1 MDDNYQV
8 FISYRRNPCL
18 EFARNIHY
26 TLYKFGISSFFDYSS
41 IRNGRFNE
49 NIFRAIDTCEYVFV
63 IIMDGAL
70 DAMADSPN
78 DWVRIELEYAV
89 DKGKTIIPLV
99 RGDQKREWPAR
110 LPEKLEFLRDVQI
123 SKVEYDDNYE
133 VTLRKLLNDRTNLLN
148 QEGGYNSVDPLL
160 HKQNIP
166 NRKPHGRDFLPLPK
180 ESKAKR
186 QTIPS
191 PKNRSIDS
199 QPAKMPKRRIKLSR
213 AIAIGYNLTH
223 FCMGYLRNELPKD
236 DLKHISAAQPGLLIP
251 FPSVNGLNNDNVIE
265 YLEKCADVMTQI
277 SGPRAGAATRFGMYF
292 HLSDIAKR
300 EGFGYTAIQAY
311 NTAMIDAGKIA
322 GLPEDYLTTA
332 ADADGLDMMDYFQ
345 TAKKLADN
353 N

>member
-1 MDDNYQV
+1 MNENYQV
-8 FISYRRNPCL
+8 FISYRRDPSL
-18 EFARNIHY
+18 EFARGIHY
-26 TLYKFGISSFFDYSS
+26 ALGSFGISSFFDYTS

-49 NIFRAIDTCEYVFV
+49 NIFKAIDTCEYVFV

-99 RGDQKREWPAR
+99 RGDHKREWPAR

-123 SKVEYDDNYE
+123 SKVENDDNYE
-133 VTLRKLLNDRTNLLN
+133 VTLRKLLIDRTTLLN
-148 QEGGYNSVDPLL
+148 SEPEHNTVA
-160 HKQNIP
+160 
-166 NRKPHGRDFLPLPK
+166 PK
-180 ESKAKR
+180 TSAP
-186 QTIPS
+186 TIPS
-191 PKNRSIDS
+191 PKMRSNDS
-199 QPAKMPKRRIKLSR
+199 QPVKMPKRQIRLSR
-213 AIAIGYNLTH
+213 AMAIGYNLTH

-265 YLEKCADVMTQI
+265 YLEKCANVMTQI
-277 SGPRAGAATRFGMYF
+277 SGPKAGAATRFGIYF

-300 EGFGYTAIQAY
+300 EGMGYIAIHAY

-345 TAKKLADN
+345 TAKNLADN